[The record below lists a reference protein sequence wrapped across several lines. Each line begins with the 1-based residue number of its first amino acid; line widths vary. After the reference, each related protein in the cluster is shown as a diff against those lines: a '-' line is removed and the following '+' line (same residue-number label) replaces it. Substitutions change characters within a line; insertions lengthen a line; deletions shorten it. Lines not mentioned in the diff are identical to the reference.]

1 MFLHYWLYQL
11 LYMGKP
17 LNYGEAYRTM
27 QLGGAYGIGTIIKIN
42 GDGREFEKIY
52 SFSSGS
58 PLAICCLMMVP

>member
-1 MFLHYWLYQL
+1 
-11 LYMGKP
+11 MGKP